1 MTDKESKNNNN
12 IVFFWV
18 QNLVGTGSRFSL
30 NLLISLTGGILYS
43 FKIWPSTIALVIFGV
58 VSPLLFTLCLYAILR
73 AINNPIAEIPLP
85 KAFTNLR
92 SNALMMIADMVIIIV
107 LATLIHVDIIDYL
120 LVRLLQTVIFPALML
135 FMLRLLYINI
145 TNPKE

>member
-1 MTDKESKNNNN
+1 MSNKKPQNNNSV
-12 IVFFWV
+12 IFLWV
-18 QNLVGTGSRFSL
+18 QNLVGTGIRFYI

-43 FKIWPSTIALVIFGV
+43 FGIWPSTIALAIFGV

-73 AINNPIAEIPLP
+73 AMNNPIAEIPFP

>member
-1 MTDKESKNNNN
+1 MSNKEPQNNNN
-12 IVFFWV
+12 IIFLWV
-18 QNLVGTGSRFSL
+18 QNLVGTGTRFYI

-43 FKIWPSTIALVIFGV
+43 FGIWPSTIALAIFGV
-58 VSPLLFTLCLYAILR
+58 VSPLLFTLCLYAIVR
-73 AINNPIAEIPLP
+73 AVNNPIAQVYFP

-92 SNALMMIADMVIIIV
+92 SNALMMIADMVIIII

-120 LVRLLQTVIFPALML
+120 LVRLLQTVIFPSLML
-135 FMLRLLYINI
+135 FMLRVLYVNI

>member
-1 MTDKESKNNNN
+1 MLNKKPHNNNSV
-12 IVFFWV
+12 IFLWV
-18 QNLVGTGSRFSL
+18 QNLVGTGTRFYI
-30 NLLISLTGGILYS
+30 NLVISLTGGILYS
-43 FKIWPSTIALVIFGV
+43 FGIWPSTIALAIFGV

-73 AINNPIAEIPLP
+73 AVNNPIAEIPFP

-135 FMLRLLYINI
+135 FMLRVLYINI